1 MIYSNFRI
9 FFNPPNGL
17 RHRPYSKRPLHSHK
31 LVSIPNRVLVPGS
44 NLTLYNYFF
53 WNFVRSWRSR
63 FETYSLHFFFKLMIQ
78 WTEWMMN
85 FGWQLR
91 GVFVKTNL
99 QSNTKLVRKNL
110 FSEIKQKLI
119 FSYQLFKEVQNHF
132 YSFFHS
138 RVW

>member
-1 MIYSNFRI
+1 MS
-9 FFNPPNGL
+9 L
-17 RHRPYSKRPLHSHK
+17 S
-31 LVSIPNRVLVPGS
+31 LVR
-44 NLTLYNYFF
+44 TLPIAYF
-53 WNFVRSWRSR
+53 
-63 FETYSLHFFFKLMIQ
+63 LKLMIQ

-85 FGWQLR
+85 FEWQLR

-132 YSFFHS
+132 HLFCILDCAVEKNVSFS
-138 RVW
+138 RRNRN